1 MKLAS
6 LVNIKPLKEGSMQ
19 ARELADTYTLQQLQA
34 MRDEIM
40 MDMEN
45 DPSVEPEGG
54 EVADQYGDQLN
65 DVDAAIELLSPK
77 RTPLT
82 YDQAIGRVSKDQ
94 FTKSSKFDRNKW
106 EDDFDKRF
114 PSLNE
119 STESSWNAIDVS
131 RKAEK
136 EI

>member
-1 MKLAS
+1 MKLVN
-6 LVNIKPLKEGSMQ
+6 LVPLKEGSMQ

-65 DVDAAIELLSPK
+65 DIDAAIQIKNP
-77 RTPLT
+77 
-82 YDQAIGRVSKDQ
+82 
-94 FTKSSKFDRNKW
+94 F
-106 EDDFDKRF
+106 
-114 PSLNE
+114 
-119 STESSWNAIDVS
+119 
-131 RKAEK
+131 EK
-136 EI
+136 G